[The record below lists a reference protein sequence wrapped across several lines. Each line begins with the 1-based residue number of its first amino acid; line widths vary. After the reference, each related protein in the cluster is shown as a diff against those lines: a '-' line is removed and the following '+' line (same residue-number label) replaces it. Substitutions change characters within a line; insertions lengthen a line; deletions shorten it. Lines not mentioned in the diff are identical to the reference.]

1 MKTTKACNF
10 DKKETPMQVFSY
22 EFSKTFKNTHF
33 IEHLGLTA
41 SVCSTAYHHLMKA
54 SDWLSL

>member
-33 IEHLGLTA
+33 IEHLWVTA
-41 SVCSTAYHHLMKA
+41 SVSSNAYHHLMKA
-54 SDWLSL
+54 SNWLSL